1 MSEGKELST
10 ETRSLI
16 AAVLCL
22 LVIAGWSLIY
32 KPPQPTPTKPNPV
45 TPAPASVPPAG
56 PLPAPSRASTKTEP
70 VVAMHSAGEERSVV
84 IESDLYRVQI
94 SNRGATVRSW
104 QLTKFTDDH
113 TPPRTLDLVHADVAQ
128 QEGGWPLSLALDDT
142 QQETALN
149 NALFEIKSSGSVPQA
164 GDVLH
169 PPADAPWRR
178 RISASPASPHCG
190 QPSPDHLISLG
201 SRTNISPR
209 RSCRLR
215 RHLLRP
221 CNRNSHSRIGHFST
235 KPLPRTE
242 RSRPKW
248 SLKSPR
254 P

>member
-164 GDVLH
+164 GDVLQGRSWWID
-169 PPADAPWRR
+169 PTTGQRQSLAYLGPNQGYVDQQTGNRYWRDESGR
-178 RISASPASPHCG
+178 YAVQVPTG
-190 QPSPDHLISLG
+190 QWYWMVP
-201 SRTNISPR
+201 TQ
-209 RSCRLR
+209 
-215 RHLLRP
+215 
-221 CNRNSHSRIGHFST
+221 
-235 KPLPRTE
+235 
-242 RSRPKW
+242 
-248 SLKSPR
+248 
-254 P
+254 